1 MSTPTGDPPE
11 TNTAAMSLLN
21 ESRCAKIIGMPA
33 KLKKLFPL
41 IFGNDERH
49 GLLAG
54 AIVCNQRSFDQQGM
68 YTY

>member
-1 MSTPTGDPPE
+1 MSTPSGAPPE

-21 ESRCAKIIGMPA
+21 KPRRAKIIGMPA

-41 IFGNDERH
+41 IIGNVERH

-68 YTY
+68 YT